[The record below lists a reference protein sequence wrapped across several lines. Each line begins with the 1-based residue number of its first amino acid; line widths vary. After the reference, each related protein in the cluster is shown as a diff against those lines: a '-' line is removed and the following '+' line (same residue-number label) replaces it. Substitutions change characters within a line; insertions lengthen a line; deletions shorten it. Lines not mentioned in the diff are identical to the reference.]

1 MKRKFFGTLLSLLM
15 IAGMVFQGINTAVHA
30 EGTPH
35 VVDTI
40 ITDFR
45 IEKPKGTKPT
55 ELNKHE
61 AFYLA
66 MDWKVKDTHAILH
79 KGDYFDIKLPD
90 NLRFPPSYSQP
101 DFDLLDANG
110 EVIAR
115 AHVTHGTPNEAGGTI
130 RVTFNEKIDNKY
142 NVKGTLYL
150 GALFNKK
157 KIKDNQ
163 KNKFEVSVN
172 GKIISTEIKVTKTGL
187 PPDQILTK
195 WGERVVE
202 HGQPVDKVSWFAR
215 INYRKSDLKNAV
227 ITDELSGN
235 ETYIKNSFELKE
247 VEYNDD
253 GEIVKELGKINLDGK
268 LSFSNGDKSFR
279 INLGSPGKKQY
290 ILVYTTTYTAGTQ
303 LKNKL
308 KITYD
313 GDSQE
318 VSANFKDST
327 AGGTAGGDLASKIK
341 LIKVDEEDNNIVLE
355 DAIFEV
361 TAPDGHKFELKTG
374 ADGTV
379 ISEKLTQGAYKVKE
393 KKAPKGYELG
403 TEEYTLNV
411 TPSGGAIKKITN
423 KRIKIN
429 ICGKK
434 TWDDNNNQDGKRP
447 TQITVNLLKNGTKFK
462 SVTVK
467 AD

>member
-35 VVDTI
+35 VVDTT

-55 ELNKHE
+55 ELNKNE

-66 MDWKVKDTHAILH
+66 MDWKVQDTHAILH

-150 GALFNKK
+150 GALFNKD

-172 GKIISTEIKVTKTGL
+172 GKIISTEIKGYK
-187 PPDQILTK
+187 D
-195 WGERVVE
+195 R
-202 HGQPVDKVSWFAR
+202 H
-215 INYRKSDLKNAV
+215 
-227 ITDELSGN
+227 
-235 ETYIKNSFELKE
+235 
-247 VEYNDD
+247 
-253 GEIVKELGKINLDGK
+253 
-268 LSFSNGDKSFR
+268 
-279 INLGSPGKKQY
+279 
-290 ILVYTTTYTAGTQ
+290 
-303 LKNKL
+303 
-308 KITYD
+308 
-313 GDSQE
+313 
-318 VSANFKDST
+318 SA
-327 AGGTAGGDLASKIK
+327 
-341 LIKVDEEDNNIVLE
+341 
-355 DAIFEV
+355 
-361 TAPDGHKFELKTG
+361 
-374 ADGTV
+374 
-379 ISEKLTQGAYKVKE
+379 
-393 KKAPKGYELG
+393 
-403 TEEYTLNV
+403 
-411 TPSGGAIKKITN
+411 
-423 KRIKIN
+423 
-429 ICGKK
+429 
-434 TWDDNNNQDGKRP
+434 
-447 TQITVNLLKNGTKFK
+447 
-462 SVTVK
+462 
-467 AD
+467 